1 MDIKHVL
8 SQLQEAGLTQAQ
20 IALAI
25 GCTQPTISDLST
37 GKIGQSRPSYKIV
50 DGLQKARQK
59 KHGISTAPQKQNR
72 DHDTSIAEAEAKR
85 NGGIRMHGDHHD
97 RDNISK

>member
-50 DGLQKARQK
+50 DGLQKLAK
-59 KHGISTAPQKQNR
+59 KHGISPEPQKQNR
-72 DHDTSIAEAEAKR
+72 SHDTPEKLRETASVEMRGSAPKVTI
-85 NGGIRMHGDHHD
+85 
-97 RDNISK
+97 